1 MNHYYHQ
8 LSVKEPVAEPLTLMQ
23 KQTGC
28 DDIFCNQLSLLL
40 TAYSRLL
47 CHAPLWL
54 PYSKTI
60 GKIDTL
66 SYFRFNASSKLKWIY
81 KVWKNRWLI
90 TRMAD
95 SVTPVT
101 FYFYFFKGNL
111 HSSWELPQVRH
122 TFEGNIPNAVSWR
135 GPGSWLHM
143 ISLSALG
150 RKQWKAPLTH
160 SVYILPPPSP
170 PVPPSSYTTNSTL
183 PKPLA
188 EGPPCKYIQTTLH
201 RLCSTSHRMV
211 AFYAKKKKKI
221 EMEASLKFWKGVFKR
236 REPVEVNEQQPDS
249 TVTLG

>member
-54 PYSKTI
+54 PYSKTN

-101 FYFYFFKGNL
+101 FFFFFFLKAICT
-111 HSSWELPQVRH
+111 QVESCRRSGTLLREISQMLLVEEVQGRGCTWSVCRH
-122 TFEGNIPNAVSWR
+122 
-135 GPGSWLHM
+135 
-143 ISLSALG
+143 
-150 RKQWKAPLTH
+150 
-160 SVYILPPPSP
+160 
-170 PVPPSSYTTNSTL
+170 
-183 PKPLA
+183 
-188 EGPPCKYIQTTLH
+188 
-201 RLCSTSHRMV
+201 
-211 AFYAKKKKKI
+211 
-221 EMEASLKFWKGVFKR
+221 
-236 REPVEVNEQQPDS
+236 
-249 TVTLG
+249 